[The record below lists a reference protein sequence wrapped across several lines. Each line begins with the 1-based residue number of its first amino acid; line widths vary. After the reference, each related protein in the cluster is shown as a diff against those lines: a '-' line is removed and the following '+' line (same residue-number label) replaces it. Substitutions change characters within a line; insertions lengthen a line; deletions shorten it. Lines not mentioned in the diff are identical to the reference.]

1 MAPISEDGTFRD
13 VFGRGEKGGYFVM
26 SRKGLYRVIVIACVL
41 MFMVSAVGF
50 ARSVDEPTCV
60 VPDLLFGKPIGF
72 VGLVLGTATY
82 VVTLPVTVP
91 FGWQKTAYEP
101 LVKKPYRW
109 TFQRG
114 LGEDLDTY

>member
-1 MAPISEDGTFRD
+1 MFLA
-13 VFGRGEKGGYFVM
+13 RGEKGGYFVM
-26 SRKGLYRVIVIACVL
+26 RRKGLYRVVVIVCVL
-41 MFMVSAVGF
+41 MFMVSAVSF
-50 ARSVDEPTCV
+50 AVDREEPTFV
-60 VPDLLFGKPIGF
+60 APDLLVGKPIGF

-82 VVTLPVTVP
+82 VVTLPVTLP
-91 FGWQKTAYEP
+91 LGWHKTAYEP